1 MYIVELNTHI
11 GNVFLITVLSEER
24 KTKMQR
30 NISKQ
35 SLHARFCLLVLSIT
49 LFLAAC
55 GNGSGYP
62 STPSGTPQATPT
74 KGGYSFIYH
83 GREHTTRQQYHL
95 HLGPGR

>member
-1 MYIVELNTHI
+1 M
-11 GNVFLITVLSEER
+11 VLFEGR

-30 NISKQ
+30 KKQ
-35 SLHARFCLLVLSIT
+35 GLHARFCLLVFSIT

-55 GNGSGYP
+55 GNGSGSP

-74 KGGYSFIYH
+74 KSGYSFIYY

-95 HLGPGR
+95 HLSPGK